1 MIEPLHLPLAARRRT
16 RFRESLNVQVKM
28 KSTLRA
34 LPLFSFFSSHFWLFS
49 RMKLRNCCGWATA
62 ATSGPQYFSMQH
74 AAQMER
80 WISSWLQSL
89 ANESKSNT
97 FQLMSWE
104 QNEIRLPAAVVQ
116 GICTSS
122 SLPICRENNFICLSS
137 FCFDF
142 RYSQSMHPVGPCSPK
157 KNVPLRNVKKQSK
170 DKRNLHI

>member
-1 MIEPLHLPLAARRRT
+1 
-16 RFRESLNVQVKM
+16 M

-62 ATSGPQYFSMQH
+62 TTSGPQYFSMQH
-74 AAQMER
+74 VAQMER

-122 SLPICRENNFICLSS
+122 SLPICRENNFICFSS

-142 RYSQSMHPVGPCSPK
+142 RYSQSMHPAGPCSPK
-157 KNVPLRNVKKQSK
+157 KKACLLEMLRNNLKTHVIYTYRCRSQKNFCVVKQSV
-170 DKRNLHI
+170 DVNG

>member
-1 MIEPLHLPLAARRRT
+1 MIEPLHFPLAARRRT

-62 ATSGPQYFSMQH
+62 TTSGPQYFSMQH

-104 QNEIRLPAAVVQ
+104 QNEIRLPAAVVRA
-116 GICTSS
+116 SV
-122 SLPICRENNFICLSS
+122 
-137 FCFDF
+137 
-142 RYSQSMHPVGPCSPK
+142 HPVLSQYVVEIILFASLVFVLILDTHNRCI
-157 KNVPLRNVKKQSK
+157 Q
-170 DKRNLHI
+170 